1 MRQLTIRGFDA
12 ETSQRIREVARRDGI
27 SLNKA
32 ALRLLRRGAGT
43 DTDKAPADVVGDSLD
58 RFIGTMTA
66 AQERALLASIK
77 DCEQVDPTM
86 WR

>member
-1 MRQLTIRGFDA
+1 MRQLTIRGFDP
-12 ETSQRIREVARRDGI
+12 ELTRRIREIAKRERI

-32 ALRLLRRGAGT
+32 ALRLLRRGAGIAENAEPPNT
-43 DTDKAPADVVGDSLD
+43 IGNSLD

-66 AQERALLASIK
+66 EEERQLLDSIRS
-77 DCEQVDPTM
+77 CEAIDPGM